1 MWCICALS
9 SAHLADPL
17 GLVQACSSALRPGG
31 VLIVEDIDYRGCFTW
46 PEHPG
51 FQRSCTL
58 YETVVRRRGG
68 DPHIG
73 ARLPIVLADG
83 NFEHIGMRVVQLM
96 ATEGEIKLIHPITL
110 QTIGDAVVQDGL
122 LTREALDALID
133 ELYALAG
140 DPRSVIGLPRIVQTW
155 GRRPAV
161 EATRA

>member
-1 MWCICALS
+1 MLRAVTIS
-9 SAHLADPL
+9 S
-17 GLVQACSSALRPGG
+17 
-31 VLIVEDIDYRGCFTW
+31 
-46 PEHPG
+46 
-51 FQRSCTL
+51 RSRCTL
-58 YETVVRRRGG
+58 
-68 DPHIG
+68 
-73 ARLPIVLADG
+73 LPAP
-83 NFEHIGMRVVQLM
+83 
-96 ATEGEIKLIHPITL
+96 AHPTL